1 MVYQFPST
9 GPWPP
14 PGPPPPAGPGPGA
27 IVAAVFTGFWAVG
40 LSVVV
45 QFAGWL
51 ADQIFLASGYDTP
64 AWFWPILGLVN
75 AALVALPSA
84 LLATIPKSP
93 AVRAAGRAW
102 LIGAAALGVLGLLR
116 AIPLA
121 QHEAYLATLATVAAV
136 AAWLVPRLTPKS
148 SNDLA
153 VASAETSSTSDK
165 STSTTPRS
173 RGEGDGGGLVWLG
186 VGAGLLVLQPWL
198 WVGAAG
204 GFVETVLAVL
214 AAAAVGWLAVGTLG
228 DRFWA
233 PYAVGSVARQVLLGG
248 LVAGVA
254 LLLIAAGT
262 GGAGIHLS
270 EVVLVPALGFAVAA
284 LRADGGG
291 RAAWAVLLPALAG
304 PLVLVDPEEVTLLLT
319 GRDVPYWTLVATVA
333 SVGAALVVGLVTGGI
348 AGTARAR
355 LPRLVGAAVA
365 AVLAVTA
372 GAVYLGAGQPG
383 LHGERLFVVMR
394 EQASLTGL
402 PTTTGLA
409 GHRERVRAVY
419 DRLVEHAERTQA
431 DLRRELDRLHL
442 NYTSYYLVNGIEVDG
457 GATVRAW
464 LSRRDDVD
472 RVLLSQR
479 LRPLPSPPRTE
490 RGDASAPSG
499 TQWNVGLI
507 GADRAWSEFGARGD
521 GIVVG
526 TSDSGVDGRHPALAG
541 GFRGGDDSWYDP
553 WNGTATPTDH
563 GGHGTHTLGT
573 AVGERGIGV
582 APDARW
588 IGCVNLDRNLG
599 SPGRYLDCLQFML
612 APFPKGG
619 DPFTDGRPER
629 APQVLTNSWGCP
641 ELEGCDAGALRPAA
655 AAFAAA
661 GTFFVAA
668 AGNTGPRCDSIDDP
682 PAPYTDVLTVA
693 AVDRERRVTGFSSR
707 GPTDDGRAKPDVA
720 APGEAVLSALPGGTY
735 GELAGTSMAAPHVA
749 GVVALLWSANPALV
763 GDVERTRELLR
774 ETATPMVAGEN
785 TDDCGDPARLA
796 GAGIVDAYAAVRAAR
811 AGG

>member
-1 MVYQFPST
+1 
-9 GPWPP
+9 
-14 PGPPPPAGPGPGA
+14 
-27 IVAAVFTGFWAVG
+27 VAAVFTGLWAVG
-40 LSVVV
+40 LSIVV

-64 AWFWPILGLVN
+64 IWFWPVLGLVN
-75 AALVALPSA
+75 AALVALPA
-84 LLATIPKSP
+84 VLLATIPRSP

-102 LIGAAALGVLGLLR
+102 LFGAAALGVLGLLR

-121 QHEAYLATLATVAAV
+121 HHEAYLGALAAV
-136 AAWLVPRLTPKS
+136 AGAGGWLVHRLTSPPPPAGGTS
-148 SNDLA
+148 VDLG
-153 VASAETSSTSDK
+153 VSQAETSSTTDK
-165 STSTTPRS
+165 FTGQTPRS
-173 RGEGDGGGLVWLG
+173 REVGGGGRGGGGRGGGLAWLG
-186 VGAGLLVLQPWL
+186 LGAGLLVLQPWL

-204 GFVETVLAVL
+204 GLVETVLAVL
-214 AAAAVGWLAVGTLG
+214 AAAAVGWLAVSVLG
-228 DRFWA
+228 DAFWA
-233 PYAVGSVARQVLLGG
+233 PYAEGSVVRRVLLGG

-262 GGAGIHLS
+262 GGAGVHLPA
-270 EVVLVPALGFAVAA
+270 VVILPALGFAVAA
-284 LRADGGG
+284 LRGPAGDSAGDSAGG

-304 PLVLVDPEEVTLLLT
+304 PLVLIDPEEVTLLLT

-333 SVGAALVVGLVTGGI
+333 SVGVALVVGLVTGAI
-348 AGTARAR
+348 AGIARAR
-355 LPRLVGAAVA
+355 PPRLVGAGVA
-365 AVLAVTA
+365 AVLAVAA

-383 LHGERLFVVMR
+383 LYGERLFVVMR
-394 EQASLTGL
+394 EQAGLTGL
-402 PTTTGLA
+402 PTTTGVA
-409 GHRERVRAVY
+409 GHGDRVRAVY

-431 DLRRELDRLHL
+431 DLRGELDRLRL
-442 NYTSYYLVNGIEVDG
+442 NYTPYYLVNGIEVDG
-457 GATVRAW
+457 GAAVRAW

-479 LRPLPSPPRTE
+479 LRPLPSAPETE
-490 RGDASAPSG
+490 RGSADAPSG

-507 GADRAWSEFGARGD
+507 GADRVWSEFGVRGD

-553 WNGTATPTDH
+553 WNGSATPTDH

-573 AVGERGIGV
+573 AVGGQGIGV

-588 IGCVNLDRNLG
+588 VGCVNLDRNLG

-612 APFPKGG
+612 APFPSGG

-641 ELEGCDAGALRPAA
+641 ELEGCDAGALRPAM

-682 PAPYTDVLTVA
+682 PAPYADVLTVA
-693 AVDRERRVTGFSSR
+693 AVDRDRRVTGFSSR
-707 GPTDDGRAKPDVA
+707 GPTADGRPKPDVA
-720 APGEAVLSALPGGTY
+720 APGEAILSALPDGTY
-735 GELAGTSMAAPHVA
+735 GELAGTSMATPHVA

-763 GDVERTRELLR
+763 GDVARTREVLR
-774 ETATPMVAGEN
+774 ETATPVAAGEN
-785 TDDCGDPARLA
+785 VDDCGDPARLA

-811 AGG
+811 SAG